1 MKCTECEQYHVLS
14 DCDGDPDVICDDGG
28 DTSNPDEDIMCQSA
42 GDKEEDYE
50 TISVTQKARDIL
62 ALKRKN
68 EEETKNR
75 ICYTLFDPVAV
86 GWGIG
91 LQKSIENAQM
101 MHVPLGVKTQ
111 KHLDS
116 VKGLFPNVNIII
128 VDGESLCN

>member
-1 MKCTECEQYHVLS
+1 MKCNECDQYHVS
-14 DCDGDPDVICDDGG
+14 KDCDGDPIIICNDGG
-28 DTSNPDEDIMCQSA
+28 DTTDPAEDIMCQSA

-50 TISVTQKARDIL
+50 TITPTQKARDVL
-62 ALKRKN
+62 ALRRK
-68 EEETKNR
+68 EEEERKNR
-75 ICYTLFDPVAV
+75 ICYILFDPVAV

-91 LQKSIENAQM
+91 LQKSIENAEM

-128 VDGESLCN
+128 VEE